1 MSLKPTSLFLFIIIL
16 NSFLLQAQ
24 QRKTAEFG
32 NPTQSEFSLFKYQK
46 DPTANGVVLFES
58 GKNYVEI
65 VDNYIRLIKEVHRKI
80 KVFDAKNFKH
90 ATVEI
95 PFYHDGDVSEK
106 VVKLKALT
114 HNNTIKTYV
123 ASDAFYTTDETPNWS
138 LKKFAFP
145 NVKDGSILEY
155 TYRIESPYFSNFG
168 DWYFQG
174 PLPKMYS
181 EFHSKIPGN
190 YNYNRTLFGSLQLD
204 INEAEVKKH
213 CFNVPGFEIAAACE
227 VATYAMFNV
236 PAFEEEKYMLAAQ
249 NYNAR
254 LDFELTEY
262 TDLSGSTE
270 RFTKSWD
277 DVDKLFRYDKDFG
290 RQLKYDNYFED
301 KLPQSILSIRD
312 EMEKAKAVYYFIQKH
327 FNWNG
332 NYRIISEIRVKDAFE
347 KKSGNNS
354 EINIA
359 LLNALEAA
367 GLKGNLVL
375 LSTRENG
382 LPTTDYPVMTDFN
395 FTIVQ
400 LTIKGKN
407 YMLDATNK
415 NTPFG
420 LLPYRDL
427 NVRGRV
433 MDFKKGSYWQPIV
446 PYTKNVHYVNTKIT
460 ANEEGIFTGVVNEVN
475 TGYMGWQKRE
485 ALEENSKQEFLK
497 EKQTG
502 LPQLEIFDYT
512 IENQKILEEPF
523 KESYTTKLDKGN
535 SGKIFLN
542 PFYIETYFTEN
553 PFNLQERNYPI
564 DFGFPLTN
572 TYLISIDL
580 NNLYTV
586 EKLPTNTALKLP
598 NGDGA
603 VSVVY
608 NEAEGKINVRLSLKL
623 NNHSFPAEAY
633 QGLKEFFAQL
643 MTIQNQQPIVLK
655 KK

>member
-1 MSLKPTSLFLFIIIL
+1 MYSKFIVAFLCIIFA
-16 NSFLLQAQ
+16 NSFKLQAQ

-32 NPTQSEFSLFKYQK
+32 KPTQSEFLLFKYHK

-65 VDNYIRLIKEVHRKI
+65 VDNNILLIKEVHRKI

-90 ATVEI
+90 GTVEI
-95 PFYHDGDVSEK
+95 PFYHDGDITEK
-106 VVKLKALT
+106 IAKLKAIT
-114 HNNTIKTYV
+114 HNDQVKTYV
-123 ASDAFYTTDETPNWS
+123 AADAFYTTDETQNWS

-155 TYRIESPYFSNFG
+155 TYRIESPYFSNFDG
-168 DWYFQG
+168 WDFQG

-181 EFHSKIPGN
+181 EFESKIPGN
-190 YNYNRTLFGSLQLD
+190 FTYNRTLYGSLKLD

-213 CFNVPGFEIAAACE
+213 CFNVPGFEVAAACE
-227 VATYAMFNV
+227 VATYAIFNI
-236 PAFEEEKYMLAAQ
+236 PAFKEEKYMLATK
-249 NYNAR
+249 NYIAR
-254 LDFELTEY
+254 LDFELMKY
-262 TDLSGSTE
+262 TDLSGIIE

-277 DVDKLFRYDKDFG
+277 DVDKQFRYDKDFG
-290 RQLKYDNYFED
+290 RQLKYGNYFED
-301 KLPQSILSIRD
+301 KLPRSILSITD
-312 EMEKAKAVYYFIQKH
+312 EMEKAKAVYYFIQNH

-332 NYRIISEIRVKDAFE
+332 NYRVRSDIRVKDAFE
-347 KKSGNNS
+347 KKSANNS

-367 GLKGNLVL
+367 GLQGSLVL

-395 FTIVQ
+395 FTIVK
-400 LTIKGKN
+400 LNIDDTN
-407 YMLDATNK
+407 YLLDATNK

-427 NVRGRV
+427 NVQGRV
-433 MDFKKGSYWQPIV
+433 MTFKKGSYWQPIV
-446 PYTKNVHYVNTKIT
+446 PYAKNVHYINTKLT
-460 ANEEGIFTGVVNEVN
+460 AKEGGVFTGIVNEIN
-475 TGYMGWQKRE
+475 TGYMGWNKRE
-485 ALEENSKQEFLK
+485 ALEDLSKEEFLK
-497 EKQTG
+497 KKQTV
-502 LPQLEIFDYT
+502 LPLLEISDYT
-512 IENQKILEEPF
+512 IENQNNIEEPF
-523 KESYTTKLDKGN
+523 KESYSTKLEKGN
-535 SGKIFLN
+535 SDKIVLN
-542 PFYIETYFTEN
+542 PFYMDTYFTKN
-553 PFNLQERNYPI
+553 PFNLEERNYPI

-580 NNLYTV
+580 SNLYTV
-586 EKLPTNTALKLP
+586 EKLPTNTALNLP

-603 VSVVY
+603 VSIVY
-608 NEAEGKINVRLSLKL
+608 NEAGGKVNIRLSLKL

-633 QGLKEFFAQL
+633 KGLKEFFTQVV
-643 MTIQNQQPIVLK
+643 TIQNQQPIVLK

>member
-1 MSLKPTSLFLFIIIL
+1 MRFNLFFPLFFLFTIC
-16 NSFLLQAQ
+16 NAQAQ
-24 QRKTAEFG
+24 QRRTAEFG
-32 NPTQSEFSLFKYQK
+32 EPTQSEFSLFKYHK

-65 VDNYIRLIKEVHRKI
+65 VDNYIRLVKEVHRKI

-90 ATVEI
+90 GAVEI
-95 PFYHDGDVSEK
+95 PFYHDGDATEK
-106 VVKLKALT
+106 VTKFKAIT
-114 HNNTIKTYV
+114 HNGQVKTYV
-123 ASDAFYTTDETPNWS
+123 ADDALYTTDETQNWS

-190 YNYNRTLFGSLQLD
+190 YNYNRTLYGNIELD

-213 CFNVPGFEIAAACE
+213 CFNVPGFEVAAACE
-227 VATYAMFNV
+227 VATYAMFDV
-236 PAFEEEKYMLAAQ
+236 PAFKEEKYMLAKK
-249 NYNAR
+249 NYTAR
-254 LDFELTEY
+254 LDFELMKY
-262 TDLSGSTE
+262 TSLSGSTE
-270 RFTKSWD
+270 KLSKSWD
-277 DVDKLFRYDKDFG
+277 DVDKQFRYDKDFG
-290 RQLKYDNYFED
+290 RQLKYNNYFED
-301 KLPQSILSIRD
+301 KIPENILSIAD
-312 EMEKAKAVYYFIQKH
+312 KTEKAKAVYYFIQNH

-332 NYRIISEIRVKDAFE
+332 NYHVLSNIRVKDAFE

-367 GLKGNLVL
+367 GLQGNLVL
-375 LSTRENG
+375 FSTRENG

-400 LTIKGKN
+400 LNIDGAT

-427 NVRGRV
+427 NVQGRV
-433 MDFKKGSYWQPIV
+433 MDFKKGSYWQPII
-446 PYTKNVHYVNTKIT
+446 PYAKNVHYVNTKIT
-460 ANEEGIFTGVVNEVN
+460 ANEGGVFTGVVNEIN
-475 TGYMGWQKRE
+475 TGYMAWQKRE
-485 ALEENSKQEFLK
+485 ASEENSDEEFLK
-497 EKQTG
+497 EKQVG
-502 LPQLEIFDYT
+502 LPQLEISNYV
-512 IENQKILEEPF
+512 IENPRNLEKPF
-523 KESYTTKLDKGN
+523 KESYTTKLEKGN
-535 SGKIFLN
+535 SDKIFLN

-553 PFNLQERNYPI
+553 PFNLEARNYPI

-586 EKLPTNTALKLP
+586 EQLPTNTALKLP

-608 NEAEGKINVRLSLKL
+608 SEGDGKVNIRLSLKL

-633 QGLKEFFAQL
+633 QSLKEFFTQVL
-643 MTIQNQQPIVLK
+643 TIQNKQPIVLK
-655 KK
+655 KL

>member
-1 MSLKPTSLFLFIIIL
+1 MKLKFIAPLLFLFSI
-16 NSFLLQAQ
+16 NFSQAQ

-32 NPTQSEFSLFKYQK
+32 NPTRSEFSLIKYQK

-90 ATVEI
+90 GTVEI
-95 PFYHDGDVSEK
+95 PFYHDGDATEK
-106 VVKLKALT
+106 IAKLKAIT
-114 HNNTIKTYV
+114 HNDQVKTYV
-123 ASDAFYTTDETPNWS
+123 AADAFYTTDETQNWS

-168 DWYFQG
+168 GWNFQG
-174 PLPKMYS
+174 LLPKMYS
-181 EFHSKIPGN
+181 EFESKIPGN
-190 YNYNRTLFGSLQLD
+190 YNYNRTLYGNMQLD

-227 VATYAMFNV
+227 VATYAMFDV
-236 PAFEEEKYMLAAQ
+236 PAFKEEKYMLATK
-249 NYNAR
+249 NYTAR
-254 LDFELTEY
+254 LDFELMKY

-270 RFTKSWD
+270 KFSKSWD
-277 DVDKLFRYDKDFG
+277 DVDKQFRYDKDFG
-290 RQLKYDNYFED
+290 RQLKYSNYFED
-301 KLPQSILSIRD
+301 KLPTTVLSIND
-312 EMEKAKAVYYFIQKH
+312 KMEKAKAVYYFIQNH

-332 NYRIISEIRVKDAFE
+332 NYRVRSDIRVKDAFE

-359 LLNALEAA
+359 LLNAMEAA
-367 GLKGNLVL
+367 GLKGDLVL
-375 LSTRENG
+375 LSTRGNG

-395 FTIVQ
+395 FTIVKINVDDTDY
-400 LTIKGKN
+400 L
-407 YMLDATNK
+407 LDATNK

-420 LLPYRDL
+420 VLPFRDL
-427 NVRGRV
+427 NVQGRV
-433 MDFKKGSYWQPIV
+433 MNFKKGSYWQPIV
-446 PYTKNVHYVNTKIT
+446 PFSKNVHYVNTQIT
-460 ANEEGIFTGVVNEVN
+460 ANKGGVFTGVVNEIN

-485 ALEENSKQEFLK
+485 DLEKNSKEEFLK
-497 EKQTG
+497 EKQVR
-502 LPQLEIFDYT
+502 LSQLELSDYT
-512 IENQKILEEPF
+512 IENQKELEEPF
-523 KESYTTKLDKGN
+523 KESYSTKLEKSN

-553 PFNLQERNYPI
+553 PFNLEERNHPI

-586 EKLPTNTALKLP
+586 EQLPTNTALKLP
-598 NGDGA
+598 NDDGS

-608 NEAEGKINVRLSLKL
+608 SKGAGKVTIRLNLKL

-633 QGLKEFFAQL
+633 QGLKEFFAQV